1 MRKLIIALLLAGA
14 AATPAL
20 ADPGD
25 WRSNHESRGGDSRD
39 SRGDRHQSDSNSNS
53 NSNSSQ
59 NQSDHASS
67 PVHFSGN
74 RGGHDDSNAGSNQA
88 GSQGSGHRDV
98 SSGGGDHSGGMNW
111 RGQGSFSGR
120 QHDSGGQGDNG
131 GNHNGWQHRVIES
144 GSSGDNTTQDRGNG
158 GARDFWQRR
167 TRVAGSG
174 DQVGSG
180 GLVQPEHPVPHVFRS
195 RTPVISDTPR
205 EGTQPRLRT
214 GERRTTSVAWNHN
227 WRHDRKYDWWNW
239 RRTHRSHFHLSFYYD
254 PFGWGYR
261 PYEIGWRLWPSYYS
275 SRYWINDPWEYRLP
289 YAPPGY
295 RWIRYYDDAILIDT
309 WDGQIVDVIYNF
321 FW

>member
-1 MRKLIIALLLAGA
+1 MRKLLIALLLAGA

-25 WRSNHESRGGDSRD
+25 WHSNRESRGGDARE
-39 SRGDRHQSDSNSNS
+39 SRGERHQSNDS

-59 NQSDHASS
+59 NQSDSGSS
-67 PVHFSGN
+67 PAHFSAG
-74 RGGHDDSNAGSNQA
+74 RGGHDDSSAGSNH
-88 GSQGSGHRDV
+88 GGPQGGEHHDPS
-98 SSGGGDHSGGMNW
+98 SSGGSDNNGAMNW
-111 RGQGSFSGR
+111 RGRGSFSGG
-120 QHDSGGQGDNG
+120 QQSGGVQNDSG
-131 GNHNGWQHRVIES
+131 NHGGWQHRVTES
-144 GSSGDNTTQDRGNG
+144 GGSDAGTQHDNR
-158 GARDFWQRR
+158 GARDFWTRR
-167 TRVAGSG
+167 THVVSGGSG

-205 EGTQPRLRT
+205 EGTQPRTRI
-214 GERRTTSVAWNHN
+214 GDRRTASHVAWNHN
-227 WRHDRKYDWWNW
+227 WRHDRRYDWWNW
-239 RRTHRSHFHLSFYYD
+239 RRAHRSHFHLGFYYD
-254 PFGWGYR
+254 PFGWSYR

>member
-1 MRKLIIALLLAGA
+1 LKRRVRNFSKAK
-14 AATPAL
+14 P
-20 ADPGD
+20 
-25 WRSNHESRGGDSRD
+25 RGR
-39 SRGDRHQSDSNSNS
+39 
-53 NSNSSQ
+53 
-59 NQSDHASS
+59 
-67 PVHFSGN
+67 
-74 RGGHDDSNAGSNQA
+74 
-88 GSQGSGHRDV
+88 
-98 SSGGGDHSGGMNW
+98 
-111 RGQGSFSGR
+111 
-120 QHDSGGQGDNG
+120 
-131 GNHNGWQHRVIES
+131 

-158 GARDFWQRR
+158 SARDFWQRR